1 MNKTVKAA
9 LMASCL
15 GVMYQAQAQMA
26 PPKSIFDNLSIE
38 IQYGLNNAISP
49 TDGITSSD
57 YSGFHFFQAGFTY
70 HIDDVWGVRGS
81 FAQTKFTH
89 KDIDGSGVKYSKL
102 TLEATY
108 NILTAINNLQ
118 QPFDVVAHAGLGLG
132 VGKSEPLL
140 GEDLIGVAQIGLM
153 PTYRFNT
160 QFAVFL
166 DGTYVNHF
174 SQNFGFDGLAIKQGS
189 ASYLNVGLGLQYR
202 FKGN

>member
-1 MNKTVKAA
+1 MQAVIAVA
-9 LMASCL
+9 LIGMVHQS
-15 GVMYQAQAQMA
+15 AQAQT
-26 PPKSIFDNLSIE
+26 PPAKSVFDNLSIE
-38 IQYGLNNAISP
+38 AQYGLNSAMSP
-49 TDGITSSD
+49 NEGIQTSD

-81 FAQTKFTH
+81 FAQSNFKH
-89 KDIDGSGVKYSKL
+89 KNTDGSGVKYSKL

-108 NILTAINNLQ
+108 NILTAIYNLQ

-132 VGKSEPLL
+132 IGKSEPLP

-153 PTYRFNT
+153 PTYRFNN

-174 SQNFGFDGLAIKQGS
+174 SQDFGFDGLGIKQGS
-189 ASYLNVGLGLQYR
+189 ASYLNIGLGLQYR
-202 FKGN
+202 FKAN